1 MPIVLHIPH
10 SSTIVPD
17 EVRDQFVIDPEEL
30 DEEVDRLTDH
40 ETDRIF
46 TKAFPDAT
54 ACVFPVSR
62 FVVDPER
69 FVDDSKEPM
78 AASGMGVV
86 YTHGTRRQPIRR
98 GLTHDERRSLLRE
111 YYRPHHEA
119 LTQAVQRCLD
129 RHDKCLVLDCH
140 SFPSKALPCEHFQDA
155 RRPEFCLGT
164 DEFHTPVALVA
175 NVERE
180 LSRQGYSVL
189 RNEPFPGCL
198 VPMEYFQRDGR
209 VRSLMIEV
217 NRNLYMGDDYSVR
230 EQRLD
235 RVIVVLRA
243 LRPTISGSF

>member
-10 SSTIVPD
+10 SSRIVPN
-17 EVRDQFVIDPEEL
+17 EVRDQFVIGPEEL
-30 DEEVDRLTDH
+30 AKEIDRLTDH
-40 ETDRIF
+40 ETDGIF

-54 ACVFPVSR
+54 ACVFPISR
-62 FVVDPER
+62 FVIDPER
-69 FVDDSKEPM
+69 FEDDSKEPM
-78 AASGMGVV
+78 ATTGMGVI

-98 GLTHDERRSLLRE
+98 GLTHDERWSLLRD

-140 SFPSKALPCEHFQDA
+140 SFPSKALPCEHYQDA

-164 DEFHTPVALVA
+164 DEFHTPKALVA

-180 LSRQGYSVL
+180 LSRRGYSVL

-198 VPMEYFQRDGR
+198 VPLEYLQRDGR
-209 VRSLMIEV
+209 VLSLMIEV
-217 NRNLYMGDDYSVR
+217 NRSLYMNNDYSLC
-230 EQRLD
+230 EQRLE
-235 RVIVVLRA
+235 RIIEVLRA
-243 LRPTISGSF
+243 LRPTFSASF

>member
-10 SSTIVPD
+10 ASTMVPD
-17 EVRDQFVIDPEEL
+17 QVRDQFMIDPDEL
-30 DEEVDRLTDH
+30 DDEIDRLTDH
-40 ETDRIF
+40 ETDGIF

-69 FVDDSKEPM
+69 FVDDSQEPM
-78 AASGMGVV
+78 AATGMGVI

-98 GLTHDERRSLLRE
+98 GLTQDERRSLLSE

-140 SFPSKALPCEHFQDA
+140 SFPSQALPCEHFQDS

-164 DEFHTPVALVA
+164 DEFHTPEVLVA
-175 NVERE
+175 NVERG

-189 RNEPFPGCL
+189 RNEPFSGSL
-198 VPMEYFQRDGR
+198 VPLEYFRRDGR
-209 VRSLMIEV
+209 VRSLMIEM
-217 NRNLYMGDDYSVR
+217 NRKLYLNDNFSLCERGV
-230 EQRLD
+230 E
-235 RVIVVLRA
+235 RVIAALRA
-243 LRPTISGSF
+243 LRPTFAASR